1 MIRLIMERDAEP
13 FLKLCRKIDEETE
26 FMLFEEG
33 ERATTIEQ
41 QQNIIKK
48 ISQSSNSAI
57 FVAEIEN
64 KLVGYLMAI
73 GSKPKRIRHSVYIV
87 AGVTRENSRKGIG
100 TQLFKELENWAKTIG
115 VIRLELTVRINNTS
129 AISLYKKL
137 GYEIEGTKRAACIMD
152 GNLVDS
158 YYMSKI
164 LKYT

>member
-87 AGVTRENSRKGIG
+87 AGVTRENSGKGIG

-137 GYEIEGTKRAACIMD
+137 GYEIEGIKRAACIMD

>member
-1 MIRLIMERDAEP
+1 MIRFIMEKDAEP
-13 FLKLCRKIDEETE
+13 FLELCKKIDKETE

-41 QQNIIKK
+41 QQNMIKK
-48 ISQSSNSAI
+48 INQSPNSAI

-64 KLVGYLMAI
+64 ELVGYLMAI
-73 GSKPKRIRHSVYIV
+73 GSKPKKIRHSVYIV
-87 AGVTRENSRKGIG
+87 AGVTHENSGKGIG
-100 TQLFKELENWAKTIG
+100 TRLFKELENWAKTIG
-115 VIRLELTVRINNTS
+115 VIRLELTVRINNIS